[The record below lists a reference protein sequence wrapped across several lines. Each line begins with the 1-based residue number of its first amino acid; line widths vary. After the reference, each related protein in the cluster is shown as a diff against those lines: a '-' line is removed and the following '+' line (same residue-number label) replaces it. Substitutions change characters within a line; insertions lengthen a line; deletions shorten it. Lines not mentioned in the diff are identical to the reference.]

1 MKNALGVLIGIVLN
15 NKVGLHLFSDSSLL
29 VYTNATDFCMMILYL
44 ETLLNSFISFL
55 MESLGFSIPC
65 ASVHIPPPMVH
76 FCLTE

>member
-15 NKVGLHLFSDSSLL
+15 NKVGLRLFSDSSLL
-29 VYTNATDFCMMILYL
+29 VYTNATDFCMILYL

-65 ASVHIPPPMVH
+65 ASAHISPPMVH